1 MTLHPMPN
9 TGHMS
14 RQAKYVQRKLLEK
27 CLPNLSAQF
36 ILSLSKICR
45 CLATSTLSLT
55 SAVPPS
61 FLPCRRL
68 FIRSSCKA
76 LIAHLVSISGL
87 SADNWSITPPPPP
100 PKSRNRRRKAAM
112 FRRRRV
118 VFSTLAK
125 HGPAAFPRASS
136 ERRSAPRAAVRK
148 LAPPSYSL
156 AHALLSA
163 AAAAAAAVT

>member
-1 MTLHPMPN
+1 MPN
-9 TGHMS
+9 MVHMPCCS
-14 RQAKYVQRKLLEK
+14 VPCCQGKQRKLSEK

-36 ILSLSKICR
+36 ILSLSEICR
-45 CLATSTLSLT
+45 CLGTSTLPLT
-55 SAVPPS
+55 SAVPPP
-61 FLPCRRL
+61 FLPL
-68 FIRSSCKA
+68 FIRSSKA

-112 FRRRRV
+112 FRRRRR

-125 HGPAAFPRASS
+125 HGRAAFPRASS

-163 AAAAAAAVT
+163 AAAAAVT